1 MNGAAPLSGTRVVE
15 LAGQG
20 PGPHTGMILADLGAD
35 VVRVGRP
42 AEPPAPPGPV
52 DPTFRGKRR
61 LVLDLKNP
69 EGIEDLLRLVAGA
82 DVLLEG
88 FRPGVTE
95 RLGIGPD
102 VCLARN
108 PRLIYARVTGWG
120 QVGPLAQRAGH
131 DINYLGL
138 TGALHA
144 IGGPD
149 RPVPPLNLV
158 ADFGGGSMLTVIGV
172 LAALLERSRS
182 GQGQVVDA
190 AMVDGVGTL
199 MQLIWSLHARG
210 TWVDQRE
217 SNTLDGGAPF
227 YRTYACA
234 DGRFVAVGCIEAR
247 FYDQMLTGLE
257 LDPARLPP
265 QHDRSRWAELAA
277 AIGAQFAS
285 QPRDHWTEVVFAAGD
300 ACVTPVLSLHEA
312 PDHPHVRA
320 RGALYRV
327 GGGVHAPR
335 APRFSRTPLPAPAG
349 PDTTEPVALADVLA
363 GWQIAAGPAPV

>member
-1 MNGAAPLSGTRVVE
+1 MNGGAPLSGTRVVE

-20 PGPHTGMILADLGAD
+20 PGPHAAMVLADLGAD
-35 VVRVGRP
+35 VVRVERP
-42 AEPPAPPGPV
+42 AEPPPPPGPV
-52 DPTFRGKRR
+52 DPTYRGKRR

-69 EGIEDLLRLVAGA
+69 DDVEDLLGLVAHA
-82 DVLLEG
+82 DVLIEG

-108 PRLIYARVTGWG
+108 PGLIYARVTGWG
-120 QVGPLAQRAGH
+120 QVGPVSRLAGH

-144 IGGPD
+144 IGGVD

-182 GQGQVVDA
+182 GQGQVIDA
-190 AMVDGVGTL
+190 AMVDGVGML
-199 MQLIWSLHARG
+199 MQMIWTLHSRG
-210 TWVDQRE
+210 TWVDGRE

-234 DGRFVAVGCIEAR
+234 DGKFVAVGCIETR
-247 FYDQMLTGLE
+247 FYEEMLAGLDLE
-257 LDPARLPP
+257 PASLPP
-265 QHDRSRWAELAA
+265 QHDRSRWATLAA
-277 AIGAQFAS
+277 AISARFAS
-285 QPRDHWTEVVFAAGD
+285 RPRDHWTEVVFATGD
-300 ACVTPVLSLHEA
+300 ACVTPVLSLGEA
-312 PDHPHVRA
+312 PDHPHIRA
-320 RGALYRV
+320 REALYRV
-327 GGGVHAPR
+327 GGGVHSPR
-335 APRFSRTPLPAPAG
+335 APRFSRTSLPAPAE
-349 PDTTEPVALADVLA
+349 PDATEATALADVIA
-363 GWQIAAGPAPV
+363 GWLTASSPST